1 MSNKNLAIGTF
12 IVLAAI
18 ITAGLLAETFLTLQ
32 GINPIGV
39 LAAAVITVIGVA
51 WLKKSAKP

>member
-1 MSNKNLAIGTF
+1 MSNKNLAIGTL
-12 IVLAAI
+12 IILVAI

-39 LAAAVITVIGVA
+39 LAAAVIAVVGVV
-51 WLKKSAKP
+51 WLKKTAKP